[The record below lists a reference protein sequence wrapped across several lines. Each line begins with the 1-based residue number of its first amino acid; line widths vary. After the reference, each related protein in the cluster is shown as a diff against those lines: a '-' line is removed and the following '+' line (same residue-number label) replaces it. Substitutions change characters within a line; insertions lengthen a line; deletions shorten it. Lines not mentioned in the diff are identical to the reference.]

1 MGVLLIHVSCFLDH
15 NVTDATPFNAER
27 LKLLLLDLELL
38 HGDALFV
45 YWGLICYL
53 SLCVGCRAAIVVV
66 MCLSI
71 VVSCLLFFAVAV
83 AELFEVAY
91 VS

>member
-1 MGVLLIHVSCFLDH
+1 MGVLQIHVSCFLDH
-15 NVTDATPFNAER
+15 NVTDATPFDAER

-45 YWGLICYL
+45 YWGLIRYL
-53 SLCVGCRAAIVVV
+53 SLCVGCRAVIVE

-71 VVSCLLFFAVAV
+71 IVSCLLFFAVAV